1 MRLSDFFTLICIKLL
16 VMKKF
21 WEWIFT
27 IVVSVAY
34 CILLHLQYKNFQSTH
49 KIYEEQYERNVY
61 NAISQF
67 TQELVNEEALMYI
80 NNAFQELKRGN
91 QQEYENLLKKNYE
104 IESRKDSL
112 QLILDSDL
120 PKKAQRDLIA
130 KTALR
135 FREERYLQKLQTKE
149 IVEDVISNW
158 FDDMRTKNIR
168 DRVNFDNFQP
178 LLTELLAE
186 NGINDNFVLSITD
199 NSGKIIYGKPSPDN
213 TLKVYSHKLF
223 PNEILNPYFINIV
236 IPEREELSFDVRH
249 MFIPSIAITIML
261 FFSFTAITIA
271 LISRKKMD
279 KTKNEFINNLTHELK
294 TPISSISLAAQL
306 MQDSSFKKSPEM
318 LNRISDI
325 LNEETKR
332 LSFQIEKVLQLSAL
346 EKEKALLNF
355 KPLNVNDLIETI
367 VKNFSFKI
375 ENYHG
380 MLHTDLNA
388 ENPYAMIDEGHFTN
402 VIYNLMD
409 NAVKYSNTNRNLI
422 LKIETWNKGKWLYI
436 SVEDNGI
443 GIKKS
448 DLKHIFKRFYRAST
462 GNRHD
467 IKGFGLGLSYVK
479 KIVTNHKGRIFAES
493 EFEIGTKFTIA
504 IPYIINK

>member
-1 MRLSDFFTLICIKLL
+1 
-16 VMKKF
+16 MKKF
-21 WEWIFT
+21 LEWIFT

-34 CILLHLQYKNFQSTH
+34 CILLHLQYKNFQDTL

-67 TQELVNEEALMYI
+67 TQELVREEALVYI
-80 NNAFQELKRGN
+80 SNAFQELKTEN
-91 QQEYENLLKKNYE
+91 QDEYENLLKNDFE
-104 IESRKDSL
+104 IEIKKDSL
-112 QLILDSDL
+112 KPIPNAQLL
-120 PKKAQRDLIA
+120 PKGQKDLIA
-130 KTALR
+130 KTAIRL
-135 FREERYLQKLQTKE
+135 REERYMQKLQTKE
-149 IVEDVISNW
+149 IVEEAISSW
-158 FDDMRTKNIR
+158 FVDMRTKNIR
-168 DRVNFDNFQP
+168 DRVNFDKFQP

-186 NGINDNFVLSITD
+186 NGINDHFLMNITD
-199 NSGKIIYGKPSPDN
+199 RSGKIIYGKPSPDK

-236 IPEREELSFDVRH
+236 IPEREELSFDIRY

-271 LISRKKMD
+271 LISRKKLD

-306 MQDSSFKKSPEM
+306 MQESSFKKSPEM

-346 EKEKALLNF
+346 EREKALMNF

-367 VKNFSFKI
+367 VRNFSFKI

-380 MLHTDLNA
+380 MLHTDLRA

-448 DLKHIFKRFYRAST
+448 DLKHIFKRFYRATT

-479 KIVTNHKGRIFAES
+479 KIVTNHKGRISAES
-493 EFEIGTKFTIA
+493 EFGIGTKFTIA